1 MRVDREKRA
10 GEAQPMMMLIDS
22 SVGFAGRQWSWK
34 RECDTM
40 WSPLIVCG
48 TWSPNDVN
56 ALPPHGRDWGTL
68 SLCFLRYCGL
78 LDVGVGFSDRCR

>member
-10 GEAQPMMMLIDS
+10 EVTQPMMMLIDS
-22 SVGFAGRQWSWK
+22 SVGFAGGQWSWE

-56 ALPPHGRDWGTL
+56 ALPSHGRDWGTL
-68 SLCFLRYCGL
+68 SLCFLRVLWIAGCWRGL
-78 LDVGVGFSDRCR
+78 LRQM